1 MRCCVFTLFH
11 KSEFAETISDTAM
24 PAPSSLHSWRKGRS
38 VTPAMGARMTLLSR
52 WKGPIRKTAPRLPRG
67 IGRHDTPK
75 RGGDKEAISSV
86 LWASSARPTR
96 REDEWEKKNIYD

>member
-38 VTPAMGARMTLLSR
+38 VTPAMGARMTLLAR
-52 WKGPIRKTAPRLPRG
+52 WLGFFCLSVSRLPWG
-67 IGRHDTPK
+67 KGRHDTTK
-75 RGGDKEAISSV
+75 RGGENEVFSCV
-86 LWASSARPTR
+86 LWASSARR
-96 REDEWEKKNIYD
+96 RDGVAIVLTIN